1 MKSDQDQI
9 TGFEILSEQQCRE
22 LLASRDLGRIA
33 FPVGDEIEI
42 FPVNYATDGTIV
54 VFRTGTGTK
63 LTGSTASRVAFE
75 VDDWDAAKKV
85 GWSVVLKGVAEEVT
99 SGTDPFSTALR
110 TRNVVPLVPG
120 ENDYWIAVYP
130 ATISGRRFRSVEA

>member
-9 TGFEILSEQQCRE
+9 AGFEILSEQQCRE

-120 ENDYWIAVYP
+120 EHDYWIAVYP